1 MNLTEKLLAA
11 MIRRYVSER
20 DEAYVV
26 EQAIQPMDL
35 TVARK
40 FKRAVYTGYGIACEM
55 KLVERD

>member
-1 MNLTEKLLAA
+1 